1 MWAVPMKQAQ
11 HMPHLRIR
19 KRSYSASSSSLS
31 GSSFDAPIRHKSG
44 TGQRLEPLS
53 YARSFSSVS
62 SEFKM
67 LELAWMLQVRR
78 R

>member
-1 MWAVPMKQAQ
+1 MWELLETRYMA
-11 HMPHLRIR
+11 HLRIM
-19 KRSYSASSSSLS
+19 KRSYSASNSSLS
-31 GSSFDAPIRHKSG
+31 GSSLHAPIRHKSG

-53 YARSFSSVS
+53 YARSFSNVS

-67 LELAWMLQVRR
+67 LELACMPLLSRR